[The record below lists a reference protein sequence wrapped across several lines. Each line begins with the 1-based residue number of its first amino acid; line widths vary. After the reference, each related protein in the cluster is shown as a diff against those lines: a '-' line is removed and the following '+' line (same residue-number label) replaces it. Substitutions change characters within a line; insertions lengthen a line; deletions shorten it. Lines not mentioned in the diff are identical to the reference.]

1 MTTSAPSASVSFA
14 DLGLSQPTLNALRN
28 VQFDKPSPIQAAFIP
43 LAMTGADC
51 IGQAHTGTGKT
62 AAFVLPLLERLNFD
76 NRVVQALV
84 LSPTREL
91 SEQIAEECKRLSYSS
106 MCRSVCIVG
115 GRPIRSQINELEK
128 GVHIAIGTPGRV
140 IDLVERGCLNL
151 QNLTVA
157 VLDEADRMLDIGF
170 RPDIEKILRRCPPE
184 RQTLMLT
191 ATMPPLV
198 ERLANRYMRTP
209 QKVDCS
215 TNGIAVKTVDQFY
228 LTVDEDRKM
237 ETLRRLLLD
246 QRPQQVLVFL
256 RTKRGADRLYA
267 KFSRKLTN
275 VAILHGDLPQ
285 SHRDR
290 VMKAFRSGE
299 VRMLIAT
306 DVVGRGIDISGI
318 SHIINY
324 DIPEYCDDYVHRVGR
339 TGRLS
344 SDEKGYAFTFVTRDQ
359 GEQLTNIELR
369 INNMLPEYKIPDYEA
384 ARPKQRRAE
393 WTGGF
398 SNSPVS

>member
-1 MTTSAPSASVSFA
+1 MTLSAPSASVSFA

-28 VQFDKPSPIQAAFIP
+28 VQFEKPSPIQAAFIP
-43 LAMTGADC
+43 LAMSGVDC

-84 LSPTREL
+84 LAPTREL

-115 GRPIRSQINELEK
+115 GRPIRSQINELQK

-140 IDLVERGCLNL
+140 IDLIERRVLSL
-151 QNLTVA
+151 EHLTVA

-170 RPDIEKILRRCPPE
+170 RPDIEKILRRCPSE

-198 ERLANRYMRTP
+198 ERLANRYMRSP
-209 QKVDCS
+209 QKIDVS

-237 ETLRRLLLD
+237 ETLRRLLID

-256 RTKRGADRLYA
+256 RTKRGADRLFA
-267 KFSRKLTN
+267 KFSRKLPGI
-275 VAILHGDLPQ
+275 AILHGDLPQ

-290 VMKAFRSGE
+290 VMKAFRAGE

-369 INNMLPEYKIPDYEA
+369 INTMLPEYKIPDYEA
-384 ARPKQRRAE
+384 ARPKERRAE